1 MEKNSVGM
9 FALIQEDDWKTMLE
23 GQKRML
29 DKMEELRSI
38 IQNREPDAANDWLTL
53 EEAREMI
60 NVCPKTF
67 QKYRDNGIIPFS
79 QYGRKIYFKR
89 KDIEAFLDSKRV
101 RR

>member
-1 MEKNSVGM
+1 MV
-9 FALIQEDDWKTMLE
+9 ALIQEDDWKTMLE